1 MIKKPISLRTVSY
14 AAPVCDFL
22 YATTGHVLCESNIP
36 DAYHEGGADTYEDDD
51 IVDNGGY

>member
-1 MIKKPISLRTVSY
+1 MIKKPTSLRTVSY

-36 DAYHEGGADTYEDDD
+36 DVYHEGGADTYEDDD